1 MRIKSL
7 KYGGKTWNGNIRHQC
22 NGCGKNY
29 TASAR
34 KGPFVC
40 SKDCRLIVKEGAAER
55 VAAYLNKTSEAY
67 KMLPGVHKT
76 PYIKDKIV
84 FK

>member
-1 MRIKSL
+1 MLTKNA
-7 KYGGKTWNGNIRHQC
+7 KYSGRAWNGNILHQC
-22 NGCGKNY
+22 NGCGKSY
-29 TASAR
+29 MTSAR
-34 KGPFVC
+34 KGPFTC

-55 VAAYLNKTSEAY
+55 VEAYLNKTSEAY
-67 KMLPGVHKT
+67 KMAPGIKKK